1 MKKLIFFAIIFIS
14 NAFVV
19 NVFAKS
25 NNSWNDI
32 EQESIQVNKPIEYID
47 IYNKYSMI
55 NSKLKVKLVDYGNVE
70 KNKKNIKYTLKNYG
84 VEVLNNSGI
93 YRVFRSTVSLKS
105 DVDFHLLY
113 NDKDVFAFR
122 VRKNSIIDYV
132 ESPYRNNSVET
143 YIYDIKNNNYVLI
156 DVLNSDSNTID
167 GKINLL
173 QEDQFTFN
181 TKTSN
186 YVYLANIKYAE
197 KNKIGTF
204 KVNLNKKLKC
214 LSSTLGCENIGI
226 QTAELISKN

>member
-14 NAFVV
+14 NAFIF

-32 EQESIQVNKPIEYID
+32 EQDSIQVSKPIEYID

-55 NSKLKVKLVDYGNVE
+55 SSKLKVKLVDYGNVE

-84 VEVLNNSGI
+84 VEVLNNSSI
-93 YRVFRSTVSLKS
+93 YRIFRSTASLKS

-113 NDKDVFAFR
+113 NDKDIFAFR

-167 GKINLL
+167 GEIDLL
-173 QEDQFTFN
+173 QGDQFTFN

-186 YVYLANIKYAE
+186 YVYLANIKY
-197 KNKIGTF
+197 
-204 KVNLNKKLKC
+204 
-214 LSSTLGCENIGI
+214 
-226 QTAELISKN
+226 